1 MALTPFLWGRNGQK
15 LTPEQVAR
23 EREAASVMAKGAV
36 DFSPVGHWSQGLG
49 RVVQGLMA
57 GYDMRNADRAE
68 QEGMQAA
75 DDVVA
80 ALLGPG
86 ASSFVPQP
94 ALLDAAGIPDVNVP
108 RVPVG
113 PHSSDPRRDVSGAFA
128 GSAAASGQNFPMS
141 LVQSESGGNWQAL
154 NNEGYGGRL
163 QFGKDRLADAARAG
177 VIPAGMTGAQFSQLP
192 PEAQQ
197 AVEQWHFA
205 DIDRQ
210 AERMGLNSYIGQT
223 VAGIPITQDGI
234 RAMAHLGGIGG
245 AAKFLQSGGQYNPA
259 DSNGTSLA
267 DYAIKHGGR
276 GGVASIGG
284 AGAPSATGVS
294 PVVAAL
300 MQASSNPWVQQK
312 YGPVIQALMGQ
323 EMQRQ
328 NAAYEQQL
336 RQQDPMYQAQLAR
349 LTAPAPVDPWAG
361 VQEINGQL
369 VQMTPQGPQVIG
381 DYRTAEAPY
390 QTVSGETA
398 AALGLDPKNAYNVSP
413 DGKITQIGGGG
424 VTVNMGGEGQRM
436 GGIPSGYTA
445 VEDPSNPSG
454 FRLEAIPGGPAA
466 AEAQQVAGEQASAVA
481 QADQILSSID
491 GILNDP
497 ALEGATGWMSWRQR
511 IPGTESYRFG
521 TRARQ
526 LEGQAFLQAFEAL
539 KGGGAITEIEGQK
552 ATQAIGR
559 LDTAQSAEDYRAALK
574 DLRSVVSNAKI
585 RASGGTVQEPL
596 ALPSEAQRQRLRFNP
611 ETGDFE

>member
-1 MALTPFLWGRNGQK
+1 MAFIFGGNTGTTYEQMLRQRSLADAYAQGIGTPRTFGEGLSALGKG
-15 LTPEQVAR
+15 L
-23 EREAASVMAKGAV
+23 AAGLMNRSANKTEAKGKEGAEAKRQSALAQL
-36 DFSPVGHWSQGLG
+36 FGQRFGAGPVSAQGFAPID
-49 RVVQGLMA
+49 A
-57 GYDMRNADRAE
+57 G
-68 QEGMQAA
+68 
-75 DDVVA
+75 
-80 ALLGPG
+80 
-86 ASSFVPQP
+86 
-94 ALLDAAGIPDVNVP
+94 GIPDVNVP
-108 RVPVG
+108 QVSVG
-113 PHSSDPRRDVSGAFA
+113 PHSSDPRQDVSGAFP

-141 LVQSESGGNWQAL
+141 LVQSESGGNWKAL
-154 NNEGYGGRL
+154 NSEGYGGRL

-267 DYAIKHGGR
+267 DYAARHGS
-276 GGVASIGG
+276 GGGSAGG
-284 AGAPSATGVS
+284 FSGGGGYSDPMAGIDMEAVT
-294 PVVAAL
+294 AAL
-300 MQASSNPWVQQK
+300 SDPFLDEGSKSVIAMALQDRISQRNAYQKQQ
-312 YGPVIQALMGQ
+312 M
-323 EMQRQ
+323 EMQDPYRMAQ
-328 NAAYEQQL
+328 LEQIQLQNEALRNPPAPERFETVSGDQAAAMGLDPNAAY
-336 RQQDPMYQAQLAR
+336 
-349 LTAPAPVDPWAG
+349 
-361 VQEINGQL
+361 
-369 VQMTPQGPQVIG
+369 
-381 DYRTAEAPY
+381 
-390 QTVSGETA
+390 
-398 AALGLDPKNAYNVSP
+398 NVGP
-413 DGKITQIGGGG
+413 DGKITQIGGAG

-445 VEDPSNPSG
+445 VEDSSNPSG

-466 AEAQQVAGEQASAVA
+466 AEAQQVAGERASAVA

-559 LDTAQSAEDYRAALK
+559 LDTAQSAEDYRAALN
-574 DLRSVVSNAKI
+574 DLRSVVNNARI

-596 ALPSEAQRQRLRFNP
+596 AQPSEAQSQRLRFNP

>member
-1 MALTPFLWGRNGQK
+1 MVRGAAWNTPRAELSPSWGRTAN
-15 LTPEQVAR
+15 
-23 EREAASVMAKGAV
+23 
-36 DFSPVGHWSQGLG
+36 WS
-49 RVVQGLMA
+49 
-57 GYDMRNADRAE
+57 
-68 QEGMQAA
+68 
-75 DDVVA
+75 
-80 ALLGPG
+80 
-86 ASSFVPQP
+86 
-94 ALLDAAGIPDVNVP
+94 
-108 RVPVG
+108 
-113 PHSSDPRRDVSGAFA
+113 
-128 GSAAASGQNFPMS
+128 
-141 LVQSESGGNWQAL
+141 AL
-154 NNEGYGGRL
+154 NSEGYGGRL

-177 VIPAGMTGAQFSQLP
+177 IIPAGMTGAQFSQLP

-267 DYAIKHGGR
+267 DYALRHGG
-276 GGVASIGG
+276 GSSAGITPIGG
-284 AGAPSATGVS
+284 AGAPPATGVS
-294 PVVAAL
+294 PVIPAL
-300 MQASSNPWVQQK
+300 MEAMTDPWVQK
-312 YGPVIQALMGQ
+312 EYGPVIQALMGQ

-336 RQQDPMYQAQLAR
+336 RQQDPMYQAQLAK
-349 LTAPAPVDPWAG
+349 LTAPAPVDPWSG

>member
-1 MALTPFLWGRNGQK
+1 MAFIFGGNTGTTYEQMLRQRSLADAYAQGIGTPRTFGEGLSALGKG
-15 LTPEQVAR
+15 L
-23 EREAASVMAKGAV
+23 AAGLMNRSANKTEAKGKEGAN
-36 DFSPVGHWSQGLG
+36 S
-49 RVVQGLMA
+49 A
-57 GYDMRNADRAE
+57 YDRAFK
-68 QEGMQAA
+68 GS
-75 DDVVA
+75 
-80 ALLGPG
+80 ALGQLFANQFAP
-86 ASSFVPQP
+86 V
-94 ALLDAAGIPDVNVP
+94 DAGGIPDVNVP
-108 RVPVG
+108 QVPVG
-113 PHSSDPRRDVSGAFA
+113 PHSSDPRQDVSGAFA

-141 LVQSESGGNWQAL
+141 LVQSESGGNWKAL
-154 NNEGYGGRL
+154 NSEGYGGRL

-177 VIPAGMTGAQFSQLP
+177 VIPAGMTGAQFAQLP

-267 DYAIKHGGR
+267 DYAAKHGGGQMSAGQPAMMQ
-276 GGVASIGG
+276 GGLDIDLQ
-284 AGAPSATGVS
+284 
-294 PVVAAL
+294 AAAEAL
-300 MQASSNPWVQQK
+300 GNPFLDEGKRSVLAMLLQNKINQ
-312 YGPVIQALMGQ
+312 
-323 EMQRQ
+323 Q
-328 NAAYEQQL
+328 NAVWEQQ
-336 RQQDPMYQAQLAR
+336 QAMQDPYRQAQLEQIQLQNEALR
-349 LTAPAPVDPWAG
+349 NPPAP
-361 VQEINGQL
+361 ERFETI
-369 VQMTPQGPQVIG
+369 TG
-381 DYRTAEAPY
+381 D
-390 QTVSGETA
+390 QA
-398 AALGLDPKNAYNVSP
+398 AAMGLDPNNAYNVGP
-413 DGKITQIGGGG
+413 NGKITQIGGGG

-445 VEDPSNPSG
+445 VEDSSNPSG

-466 AEAQQVAGEQASAVA
+466 AEAQQAAGERASAVA

-559 LDTAQSAEDYRAALK
+559 LDTAQSAEDYRAALN
-574 DLRSVVSNAKI
+574 DLRSVVNNARI

-596 ALPSEAQRQRLRFNP
+596 DQTGKAQGQRLRFNP

>member
-1 MALTPFLWGRNGQK
+1 MALLPKLESFIWGKDGRA

-23 EREAASVMAKGAV
+23 ERELAAMKSARSV
-36 DFSPVGHWSQGLG
+36 DTSPVGHWSAGAARMVDALAGVLG
-49 RVVQGLMA
+49 ERRA
-57 GYDMRNADRAE
+57 GRAE

-86 ASSFVPQP
+86 ASAFSPQAAP
-94 ALLDAAGIPDVNVP
+94 LDAGGIPDVNVP
-108 RVPVG
+108 QVPVG
-113 PHSSDPRRDVSGAFA
+113 PHSSDPRQDVSGAFS

-154 NNEGYGGRL
+154 NSEGYGGRL

-267 DYAIKHGGR
+267 DYAIKHGG
-276 GGVASIGG
+276 VTPIGG
-284 AGAPSATGVS
+284 AGVPSATGVS

-328 NAAYEQQL
+328 NAMFDQQL
-336 RQQDPMYQAQLAR
+336 RQQDPMYQAQLAKSQYDLEQSR
-349 LTAPAPVDPWAG
+349 LGLGGASGVQSSEILDDGTVVAVMRDGSPRVVSPSGEVLTGQAAADAIRKAREYGVDNQRAIYGGRREGTLGADIALGGEAEAVKDIASATVEAGMSAWSDYGKLQSSLGNINEAISALDNGAQSGMVYNMLPNVTEASASLTNAMNRMGLDVIGSVTFGALSEGEMRLAMDTAVPRNLGPEELRNWLVRKRDAQQKAAEMLADAAQFLTVPGNTINDWIARNRAAKGNAGQPGGSAPASDDGWQEVNG
-361 VQEINGQL
+361 V
-369 VQMTPQGPQVIG
+369 
-381 DYRTAEAPY
+381 
-390 QTVSGETA
+390 
-398 AALGLDPKNAYNVSP
+398 
-413 DGKITQIGGGG
+413 
-424 VTVNMGGEGQRM
+424 
-436 GGIPSGYTA
+436 
-445 VEDPSNPSG
+445 
-454 FRLEAIPGGPAA
+454 
-466 AEAQQVAGEQASAVA
+466 
-481 QADQILSSID
+481 
-491 GILNDP
+491 
-497 ALEGATGWMSWRQR
+497 R
-511 IPGTESYRFG
+511 IR
-521 TRARQ
+521 RR
-526 LEGQAFLQAFEAL
+526 
-539 KGGGAITEIEGQK
+539 
-552 ATQAIGR
+552 
-559 LDTAQSAEDYRAALK
+559 
-574 DLRSVVSNAKI
+574 N
-585 RASGGTVQEPL
+585 
-596 ALPSEAQRQRLRFNP
+596 
-611 ETGDFE
+611 